1 MIEQIRAFVAI
12 ELPGEIK
19 SDLAQLLDRIKPGQE
34 RAVKWVDPDS
44 IHLTLK
50 FLGNIPAEKVPDIAR
65 AIGEASA
72 EAKPFTLELQGLG
85 AFPNLRS
92 PRVVWVGVRGDVG
105 LIVHLQKRI
114 DQALIHLGFHAEHR
128 EFSPHLT
135 LGRVRDKATNQER
148 RSLGESMG
156 SIKLESS
163 PPFLVD
169 EVCLMRSTLTSAGAI
184 YNRLA
189 SVRVYS
195 NRRMSLLE

>member
-1 MIEQIRAFVAI
+1 MEQIRAFIAI
-12 ELPGEIK
+12 LLPDKVKG
-19 SDLAQLLDRIKPGQE
+19 DLSQLLGRIKPGQE

-85 AFPNLRS
+85 AFPSLRS

-114 DQALIHLGFHAEHR
+114 DQALIHLGFPAERR

-135 LGRVRDKATNQER
+135 LGRLRDKATNQER
-148 RSLGESMG
+148 RSLGESIG
-156 SIKLESS
+156 STRLQSS

-189 SVRVYS
+189 GVRLTDS
-195 NRRMSLLE
+195 DRKC